1 MSDITLDD
9 LDKITFRN
17 KKEYDD
23 WRESIAE
30 DDWRLSSW
38 GESAP
43 FSYPCVAVVQPV
55 IYNSGEGTDKL
66 EIIFVYKSD
75 FE

>member
-1 MSDITLDD
+1 MSDITLED
-9 LDKITFRN
+9 LDKITFRH

-23 WRESIAE
+23 WRESMAQ
-30 DDWRLSSW
+30 DDWMLSSCA
-38 GESAP
+38 ETTPA
-43 FSYPCVAVVQPV
+43 SYPCVAVVQPV
-55 IYNSGEGTDKL
+55 IYNNETGTAKL